1 MHLADMYLL
10 PIMPETF
17 YWAPWTLDIVPVS
30 KMVEVRH
37 ICIEFDTKW

>member
-1 MHLADMYLL
+1 MYLL

-17 YWAPWTLDIVPVS
+17 YWVPWMLDIVPVS
-30 KMVEVRH
+30 KMMGGRH